1 MSNHPE
7 TKTERRQRKDR
18 RKTPTPMLSR
28 YSLFGGKRERA
39 RRWDDRRG
47 GYYVDRYG
55 PAVLFLFTIVI
66 LLNAVDAFLALYIL
80 HKMGGV
86 DSIIATVIREMG
98 GETFIMAAFIIGSLC
113 ALFLFIHKN
122 FTISRLAIAAV
133 MLFQVVTISTQLI
146 IILFFHAT

>member
-1 MSNHPE
+1 
-7 TKTERRQRKDR
+7 
-18 RKTPTPMLSR
+18 MLSR

-39 RRWDDRRG
+39 RRSDDRQG

-55 PAVLFLFTIVI
+55 AAALFLFTVVI
-66 LLNAVDAFLALYIL
+66 LLNAVDAFLALYVL
-80 HKMGGV
+80 HEMGGV
-86 DSIIATVIREMG
+86 DSVIATLIREMG
-98 GETFIMAAFIIGSLC
+98 GETFIMVAFIIGSLC

-122 FTISRLAIAAV
+122 FTIARLAIAAV